1 MKYLVNIFCLAY
13 CYSKGVVT
21 TGLNKMKTTN
31 FGYVFGVLGVSLL
44 LLWLGVY
51 KFTPTEAKL
60 IEPLIVNHPLLSWVY
75 QLFSVQTVSNL
86 IGSVEIIVGL
96 GLLVGFK
103 NAKVGLV
110 SGLAAVGIFVVTLS
124 FILTTPDT
132 WKVSD
137 GVLITS
143 FFLLKDWV
151 FLAVAIM
158 VVETN
163 RGSLKR

>member
-1 MKYLVNIFCLAY
+1 
-13 CYSKGVVT
+13 
-21 TGLNKMKTTN
+21 MKTTN
-31 FGYVFGVLGVSLL
+31 FGYLFGVLGVSLV

-51 KFTPTEAKL
+51 KFTATEAKL

-86 IGSVEIIVGL
+86 IGSVEILVGI
-96 GLLVGFK
+96 GLLLGFK

-110 SGLAAVGIFVVTLS
+110 SGLSAMGIFVVTLS
-124 FILTTPDT
+124 FMLTTPDT

-137 GVLITS
+137 GVLITN

-151 FLAVAIM
+151 FLAIAIM

-163 RGSLKR
+163 RGALKGALSEQ

>member
-1 MKYLVNIFCLAY
+1 
-13 CYSKGVVT
+13 
-21 TGLNKMKTTN
+21 MKTTN

-51 KFTPTEAKL
+51 KFTLTEAKL

-75 QLFSVQTVSNL
+75 QVFSVQTVSNL

-96 GLLVGFK
+96 GLLVGLK
-103 NAKVGLV
+103 KSWVGLV

-163 RGSLKR
+163 RGILKRYSGDQ

>member
-1 MKYLVNIFCLAY
+1 M
-13 CYSKGVVT
+13 VT

-96 GLLVGFK
+96 GLLLGFK
-103 NAKVGLV
+103 NAKVGLI

-163 RGSLKR
+163 RGALKG